1 MALAQKLLPPP
12 AAPPPSLPPLRED
25 IALIPGPRRPDG
37 TPGWVL
43 EDPAAN
49 LFYTIGWREF
59 EILSRWRLGG
69 AEAIADAVCAET
81 TLSVGAADVSRVA
94 GFLSQ
99 SGLLRLPS
107 AKILEMRAKGKK
119 IGAMG
124 AATRTTGDILF
135 KKIPLLSPD
144 RFLSRTLWLVR
155 PLSGAGFFAIIAL
168 ALLLAAYLVSRQWGQ
183 FIAAFDHLYSLEG
196 AIGIA
201 IALTIAKAV
210 HELAHAYAAKLNSV
224 EVPSM
229 GVSFILFWPI
239 LYTETSG
246 AWRLPQRR
254 RRLAIAVAGVAA
266 ELVLAVLALLAWP
279 FLDPGWLRDTTQFAA
294 SSLVVLSLAVN
305 ANPLMRFD
313 GYFVLCDMT
322 GMDNLQPRAL
332 AVLGWTFRR
341 LMAGTPEPSPEPSL
355 TPRTHAAVLGFGA
368 ALGLY
373 RISLYS
379 GIAYGLTA
387 SVWPAFGLTMA
398 VLVIVCFLAQPL
410 ARESVRWFQ
419 TAGKR
424 LGPVLGGARVLAV
437 LALLALPLIAPWRT
451 SLLAPVVLRLGEAHA
466 VFAPEPGVIA
476 RLLVADGQRV
486 AAGEPLIEMASPD
499 LDHKLAAD
507 RLKAARLAVLLDR
520 HMTQTDTREDE
531 HVEAEEIS
539 RLRVEIS
546 GLEAR
551 AGRLVLRAASD
562 GVVRDVEPGLQT
574 GAWVRED
581 RPLMRVVAGGKLT
594 AEAYIEERDVALV
607 AASAGGTLWLDGEPF
622 GRIPVRVR
630 TVYGQAIARIEAPII
645 AGPGGGPVA
654 VKQSADRNW
663 VPETAIY
670 KAELELTGAPPATAS
685 GRSIETRGY
694 ASIETPPRNLL
705 GRLWDRIAGVWRRE
719 VG

>member
-1 MALAQKLLPPP
+1 MSLAQRELPPQ
-12 AAPPPSLPPLRED
+12 ATPPPLPALRED

-69 AEAIADAVCAET
+69 AEAIADAVCEQT
-81 TLSVGAADVSRVA
+81 TLSVGAADVMRLA
-94 GFLSQ
+94 GFLTQ

-107 AKILEMRAKGKK
+107 AKILEMRAKGRK

-144 RFLSRTLWLVR
+144 RFLSSTLWLVR
-155 PLSGAGFFAIIAL
+155 PLFRPGFFAAMGL
-168 ALLLAAYLVSRQWGQ
+168 ALLLALYLVSRQWGQ

-196 AIGIA
+196 ALGIA

-210 HELAHAYAAKLNSV
+210 HELAHAYVAKLNGV

-229 GVSFILFWPI
+229 GLSFILFWPI

-246 AWRLPQRR
+246 AWRLPDRR

-279 FLDPGWLRDTTQFAA
+279 FLDAGWLRDTTQFAA

-313 GYFVLCDMT
+313 GYFVLCDLT

-332 AVLGWTFRR
+332 ALLGWAFRR
-341 LMAGTPEPSPEPSL
+341 LMAGTPEPSPEPGL
-355 TPRTHAAVLGFGA
+355 TPRVHAAVLAFGA

-410 ARESVRWFQ
+410 ARESVRWFAI
-419 TAGKR
+419 AGKR

-437 LALLALPLIAPWRT
+437 LALLAVPLVAPWRT

-466 VFAPEPGVIA
+466 VFAPEAGVIA
-476 RLLVADGQRV
+476 RLLVADSQSVASGQ
-486 AAGEPLIEMASPD
+486 GLIEMASPD
-499 LDHKLAAD
+499 LEHKLAAD
-507 RLKAARLAVLLDR
+507 RLKAARLTVLLDR
-520 HMTQTDTREDE
+520 HMTQTDTREDG

-551 AGRLVLRAASD
+551 AARLVLRAASA
-562 GVVRDVEPGLQT
+562 GVVRDLEPGLKP

-594 AEAYIEERDVALV
+594 AEAYIEERDIALV
-607 AASAGGTLWLDGEPF
+607 AASANGTLWLDGEPF

-630 TVYGQAIARIEAPII
+630 AVYDQAIARVDSPII

-654 VKQSADRNW
+654 VKQSANRDW

-670 KAELELTGAPPATAS
+670 KAELELTGATPAA
-685 GRSIETRGY
+685 GRSIETRGF
-694 ASIETPPRNLL
+694 ASIETPPRNLI

-719 VG
+719 IG